1 MTAPVGVS
9 VPDVIV
15 ALTDNAPA
23 APGSHT
29 VRIGLGLCGRGLSL
43 RVDVAVT
50 QLVASPVDSGVG

>member
-1 MTAPVGVS
+1 MTARVGVS

-15 ALTDNAPA
+15 ALTDNASA

-29 VRIGLGLCGRGLSL
+29 VRMGLGLCGRGLSV

>member
-1 MTAPVGVS
+1 MTARVGVS

-15 ALTDNAPA
+15 ALTRQRSCRTRLAHSTDRS
-23 APGSHT
+23 GT
-29 VRIGLGLCGRGLSL
+29 GRGLSL